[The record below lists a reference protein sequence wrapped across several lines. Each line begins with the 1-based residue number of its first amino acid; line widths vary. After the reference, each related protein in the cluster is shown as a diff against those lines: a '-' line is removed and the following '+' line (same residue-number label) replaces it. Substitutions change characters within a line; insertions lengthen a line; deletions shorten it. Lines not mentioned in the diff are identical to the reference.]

1 MKQVLIIAIGK
12 IARIFL
18 EFILEKYQNN
28 NYYIVITNDSE
39 ILELNFNDNFKI
51 YNFEPTSSYYLS
63 PLITHNLYN
72 IFVILP
78 ESKHRDEVCAIIRKQ
93 SKDIPIV
100 LSCESKAEINPSLLN
115 DTNIS
120 TISTTFITSKSLVEK
135 IPNIPIVAMGF
146 GINKG
151 EIMQINI
158 PFGSAYSYISVGSI
172 SQKGWKIA
180 GIYRQ
185 NNFIVANPS
194 TIIMPNDSILV
205 VGEPRILNKVYKL
218 ISNNKNNFPLSYG
231 IDIFVYID
239 FRFQSKKEIL
249 DIINDALW
257 LHKKI
262 KNEKL
267 VFNIINPSNIELLYE
282 LRCLEND
289 SVRVIMDYNNNTIAQ
304 RIKQDSSKQIG
315 LIIVPSDSFS
325 NVYERRILYK
335 INKPILKIGEQTR
348 LSEVKNTIVLSSVNS
363 NHIQNIAY
371 TILDISSQLDMG
383 IELHEFELDGEYD
396 ENLASYYKNIGRI
409 FNKQISIERT
419 NSKNP
424 IIWLYQ
430 SNEKLLQFIP
440 LEIDLVYRR
449 ISWFL
454 HKKTDY
460 LSLNINKNPQ
470 ILLPI

>member
-18 EFILEKYQNN
+18 EYILEKYQNN
-28 NYYIVITNDSE
+28 NYYIIVTNDIE

-78 ESKHRDEVCAIIRKQ
+78 DSKHRDEVCSIIRKQ

-100 LSCESKAEINPSLLN
+100 LSCESKAEINPSLLD

-135 IPNIPIVAMGF
+135 IPNIPIIAMGF
-146 GINKG
+146 GLNRG

-172 SQKGWKIA
+172 LQKGWKIA

-185 NNFIVANPS
+185 NNFIVSNPG

-205 VGEPRILNKVYKL
+205 VGDPRVLNKVYKL
-218 ISNNKNNFPLSYG
+218 IGNNKNNFPLPYG
-231 IDIFVYID
+231 NDIFVYID
-239 FRFQSKKEIL
+239 FRLQSKQEIL
-249 DIINDALW
+249 DIVNDVLW

-267 VFNIINPSNIELLYE
+267 VFNILNPGDIELL
-282 LRCLEND
+282 LKIRSLEND
-289 SVRVIMDYNNNTIAQ
+289 SVRVIMDYNRNTIAKK
-304 RIKQDSSKQIG
+304 IKQDSSKQIG
-315 LIIVPSDSFS
+315 LIVVPSNSFLS
-325 NVYERRILYK
+325 INERRALYK
-335 INKPILKIGEQTR
+335 INRPILKIGKQIR
-348 LSEVKNTIVLSSVNS
+348 LSEVKNTIVFSSANS
-363 NHIQNIAY
+363 NHIQNISY
-371 TILDISSQLDMG
+371 TILDIASQLDFG
-383 IELHEFELDGEYD
+383 INLYDFELDAEYD
-396 ENLASYYKNIGRI
+396 ENLAAYYKNIGRM
-409 FNKQISIERT
+409 FNKQINIEHT

-424 IIWLYQ
+424 IVWLYQ
-430 SNEKLLQFIP
+430 NNEKILQFIP
-440 LEIDLVYRR
+440 LEEDLLSHR
-449 ISWFL
+449 IFWFL
-454 HKKTDY
+454 RKKIDY